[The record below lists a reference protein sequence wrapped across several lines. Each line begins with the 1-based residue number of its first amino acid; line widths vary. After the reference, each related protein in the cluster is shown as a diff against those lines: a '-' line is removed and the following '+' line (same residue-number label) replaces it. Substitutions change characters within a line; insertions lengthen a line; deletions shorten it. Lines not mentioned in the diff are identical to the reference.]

1 MSLSLL
7 FDPLFRVPFFTGL
20 AFALALP
27 LIGAYLR
34 VRDEWLAAL
43 GLAQVA
49 AAGGVLSVFV
59 HWPLSLVAALAA
71 GVAVLVKAALRRPG
85 NDAYALMILLG
96 WSLALL
102 LAANEP
108 HGADLGH
115 ALTDGQ
121 LYFTRLPN
129 LLGGAGVVLAVLTL
143 LPLLSSRLLL
153 ARFFPD
159 YFAANRL
166 PGWRYGLAFDVL
178 AAASLA
184 LATAAL
190 GVMGAF
196 ALIFLPPWLAF
207 ALVRGWR
214 RALFAAALL
223 GVLVYLLAFAGAIL
237 YDQPFGPVLVAVLLL
252 FALLRLALPR
262 RYVVSQ

>member
-34 VRDEWLAAL
+34 MRDEWLAAL

-49 AAGGVLSVFV
+49 AAGGVLSIFLQA
-59 HWPLSLVAALAA
+59 PLSLMAALAA
-71 GVAVLVKAALRRPG
+71 GAAVLVKAALRRPG

-102 LAANEP
+102 LAANAP
-108 HGADLGH
+108 HGEEIGH

-121 LYFTRLPN
+121 LYFARLPN
-129 LLGGAGVVLAVLTL
+129 LLGGAGVVLAVLAL
-143 LPLLSSRLLL
+143 LPVLSPRLLL

-159 YFAANRL
+159 YFPANRL
-166 PGWRYGLAFDVL
+166 PGWRHELAFDVL

-196 ALIFLPPWLAF
+196 ALIFIPPWLAF
-207 ALVRGWR
+207 AFVRGWR
-214 RALFAAALL
+214 KALL
-223 GVLVYLLAFAGAIL
+223 ASVAFGVLAYLLAFAGAIL
-237 YDQPFGPVLVAVLLL
+237 YDQPFGPVLVAVLLV

-262 RYVVSQ
+262 QHAVPH